1 MDTVNPVL
9 VIVVV
14 VLMEQH
20 AVVQPVPEHNIRLM
34 EQHAVVRPVP
44 EHKHIRQVVLAVLAQ
59 VVPTVQHAVV
69 QAVKSKC
76 ISFLFLKK
84 NSNPKDKKKK

>member
-9 VIVVV
+9 VIVAVV
-14 VLMEQH
+14 LLMEQH
-20 AVVQPVPEHNIRLM
+20 AVVQPVPEQHSIRLM
-34 EQHAVVRPVP
+34 EQHAVVQPVP
-44 EHKHIRQVVLAVLAQ
+44 KHNIRQVVLAVLAHH

-76 ISFLFLKK
+76 LSFFLFLKFGI
-84 NSNPKDKKKK
+84 

>member
-1 MDTVNPVL
+1 MDTVNLVL

-20 AVVQPVPEHNIRLM
+20 AVAQPVPEHNLRLM

-44 EHKHIRQVVLAVLAQ
+44 KQKHIRQVVLAVLAQ
-59 VVPTVQHAVV
+59 VVVPPTVQHAVV

-76 ISFLFLKK
+76 ISILFF
-84 NSNPKDKKKK
+84 